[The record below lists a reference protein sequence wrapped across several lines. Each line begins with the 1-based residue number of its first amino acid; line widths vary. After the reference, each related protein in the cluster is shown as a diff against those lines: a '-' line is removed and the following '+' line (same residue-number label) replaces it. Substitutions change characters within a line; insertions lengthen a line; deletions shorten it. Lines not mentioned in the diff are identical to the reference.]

1 MTREQ
6 RMSSWLSWR
15 GTIRFRLLVAF
26 LVTAILPV
34 LIVASVAVIISWQSG
49 QSYAVEQLSLS
60 ASFKQAQIND
70 WVDGL
75 KARLELDAQELDIA
89 TYARFIQAPASE
101 DSGTVANLI
110 TELTNRVRQSLARTQ
125 LFDALFIV
133 DPQGRVIFTT
143 EPSEDERYPNDQL
156 YRNRPFFQ
164 DGLLGQAV
172 LIDGESVVAVQP
184 LLDLQQQPIGVLVGR
199 ANLAELDAIVF
210 SRAYLSEN
218 TESYLVSQDYVAF
231 IGLGSSAQRIG
242 VTTVGAQEAL
252 KGQDGRGFY
261 TNYRGV
267 PVIGVFRWLPELQGS
282 LLVEVPR
289 AEALRPV
296 VTILLANIGVFLGVV
311 VVAVAISV
319 VVTRRIAGPIGSL
332 AETAGR
338 IADGETGLVA
348 QVSGEDEIGTL
359 ARAFNRM
366 TAQLRESV
374 ASLEQR
380 VSDRTRDLEQRS
392 VYLEASAEVGRA
404 TSSILD
410 AGELVQ
416 QSVDLIR
423 ERFVLYYVGLFLV
436 EGSGGA
442 GDWAVL
448 RAGTGETGASMVARG
463 HRIRVGEGMVGWCIA
478 NNQAR
483 VALDVGK
490 DAVRLA
496 SEELPDTRSE
506 AALPL
511 HSGGKVLGALTVQS
525 DQPGA
530 FDQDVLLVLQTMA
543 DQVATALDN
552 ARLFAQVQEALD
564 STQRAYGQMSHQAWT
579 DLLRARQDLVFRSG
593 ERAMIGEQHLWRPE
607 MEQAFQDRQ
616 TVRTS
621 AVALDAGSPSPAG
634 EEQAVEMGYPL
645 AIPIRSGED
654 VIGVLDT
661 FKPIEQ
667 GEWTTQEVAWLQD
680 VTEQL
685 SFALEAARFY
695 QETQI
700 REIRERQ
707 IREIGTNLQARVSL
721 DALMQSAVADLAR
734 ALNVPSAF
742 VQLSTRSRSSDE

>member
-1 MTREQ
+1 MTRKQ
-6 RMSSWLSWR
+6 RMSSWLPWR

-34 LIVASVAVIISWQSG
+34 LIVASVAVVMSWQSG
-49 QSYAVEQLSLS
+49 QNHAVEQLSLS

-70 WVDGL
+70 WADGL
-75 KARLELDAQELDIA
+75 KARLALDAQELDIA
-89 TYARFIQAPASE
+89 TYARFIMTPSSE
-101 DSGTVANLI
+101 DSAAVASLI
-110 TELTNRVRQSLARTQ
+110 TDLAYRVRLSLARTQ
-125 LFDALFIV
+125 LFDALFII

-143 EPSEDERYPNDQL
+143 EPSEDQRYPNDQL

-172 LIDGESVVAVQP
+172 HIDGESIVAVQP
-184 LLDLQQQPIGVLVGR
+184 LLDLELHPIGVLVGR
-199 ANLAELDAIVF
+199 ANLAELDSIVF
-210 SRAYLSEN
+210 ARAYLSEN

-252 KGQDGRGFY
+252 KGLDGRGFY

-296 VTILLANIGVFLGVV
+296 MTILLVNIGVFLAV
-311 VVAVAISV
+311 VVAAVVISL

-366 TAQLRESV
+366 TAQLRELV

-410 AGELVQ
+410 ADELVQ

-436 EGSGGA
+436 EGAGEA

-448 RAGTGETGASMVARG
+448 RAGTGEAGASMVARG

-496 SEELPDTRSE
+496 SAELPDTRSE

-579 DLLRARQDLVFRSG
+579 DLMRTRQDLVFRSG
-593 ERAMIGEQHLWRPE
+593 EREVIGEQHLWRPE
-607 MEQAFQDRQ
+607 MEQAFQDKQ

-661 FKPIEQ
+661 FKPIGQ

-721 DALMQSAVADLAR
+721 DALMQSAVSDLAR